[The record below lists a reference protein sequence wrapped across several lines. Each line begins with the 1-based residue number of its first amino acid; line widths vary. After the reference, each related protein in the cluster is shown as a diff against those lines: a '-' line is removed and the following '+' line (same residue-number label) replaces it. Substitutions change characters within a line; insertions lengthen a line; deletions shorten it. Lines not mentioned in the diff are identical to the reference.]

1 MPDTFDESADQEPQ
15 SPQTRTKSAQNGQP
29 GGGEIDIQALAEK
42 VYRLMLAEIRL
53 DRARGEPALDGA

>member
-15 SPQTRTKSAQNGQP
+15 SPQARAESAQNGRP
-29 GGGEIDIQALAEK
+29 SGGEIDIRALADK